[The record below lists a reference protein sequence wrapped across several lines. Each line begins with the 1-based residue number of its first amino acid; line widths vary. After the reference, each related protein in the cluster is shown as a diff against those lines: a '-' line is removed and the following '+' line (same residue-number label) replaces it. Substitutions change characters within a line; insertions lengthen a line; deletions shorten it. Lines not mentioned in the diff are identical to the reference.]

1 MAIAASFW
9 DALRL
14 KNVVVDH
21 LEQAAQATRLP
32 RLMGPRGCWS
42 YEPLPGCWAQ
52 SQPLAER
59 EVGVALHGQAP
70 SPKGVASG
78 PPPPHGCQGSSEPH
92 DASASLSVLLQAIA
106 CLPSGKTQVQAAT
119 SLASRNSKH
128 EFPLL
133 YLKRTLL
140 CPTGPLISGCSP
152 KVSHER

>member
-1 MAIAASFW
+1 MPREWQRAAAPDRETETHKHKPLLHTKKDRQGNSVCQKQRQRQR
-9 DALRL
+9 ALY
-14 KNVVVDH
+14 
-21 LEQAAQATRLP
+21 A
-32 RLMGPRGCWS
+32 
-42 YEPLPGCWAQ
+42 
-52 SQPLAER
+52 
-59 EVGVALHGQAP
+59 VALVSLSKRAQQ
-70 SPKGVASG
+70 
-78 PPPPHGCQGSSEPH
+78 CQTGSVLTLLSSSLHWPLCSVKETIQPH